1 MTSRYL
7 RILPS
12 ILQWVC
18 VVTGTYES
26 RSITILHP
34 ILHSTPMNQ
43 HVREAAKIC
52 RHCENSWCIETI
64 VWWKPA
70 SIDWILFIL
79 GHGNWWWKYWIDRY
93 SDNLMRC
100 NIEEFS
106 HAWIPLDE
114 KRTWSPNKDICGLE
128 RVWIELKKRD
138 RGNFWSGC
146 YRLSLKCK
154 TWGGIL
160 CALACHR
167 YEYVAYIGIW
177 NQCKSLG
184 CCYKIKMEYGTCQ
197 DGHRMDGTLVL
208 CVIS

>member
-128 RVWIELKKRD
+128 RVWIEFEKRD
-138 RGNFWSGC
+138 RESFD
-146 YRLSLKCK
+146 
-154 TWGGIL
+154 
-160 CALACHR
+160 
-167 YEYVAYIGIW
+167 
-177 NQCKSLG
+177 
-184 CCYKIKMEYGTCQ
+184 Q
-197 DGHRMDGTLVL
+197 DVIDLVL
-208 CVIS
+208 SARLEVESYAHWLVTVMNMSLILEYETSASLWDVVTR